1 MTTTTV
7 NVITDIILYGILL
20 SLCIYV
26 SRSLNGYLFK
36 RAVMETFTASMK
48 GGFGVD
54 ISLKLV
60 AQYHGREGVELCK
73 KSMDIPNCSHTRLA
87 NREIHDFDP
96 NKLKY
101 ALEHFPQA
109 TLGPTKEKPCYCVA
123 CGKMFTNLND
133 FKSVGP
139 NDQP

>member
-1 MTTTTV
+1 MNTT
-7 NVITDIILYGILL
+7 NDIVLYGVILFICFYL
-20 SLCIYV
+20 P
-26 SRSLNGYLFK
+26 RTLNNKLFK
-36 RAVMETFTASMK
+36 SSVMQTFDTNMK
-48 GGFGVD
+48 AGFGAD
-54 ISLKLV
+54 IALKLV
-60 AQYHGREGVELCK
+60 EQYYGAEGVELCK

-87 NREIHDFDP
+87 NRDIRDFDP

-101 ALEHFPQA
+101 ALEHFTQTP
-109 TLGPTKEKPCYCVA
+109 LGPTEEKPCYCVA